1 MLNLNE
7 RNDPMHELGI
17 LTHALKQVVKIAKS
31 HRIRVVKAITLE
43 IGEQSGV
50 VIPYLRKLYPAAVSQ
65 FSILRNAELKID
77 LCPGKNLTIK
87 DIRYET

>member
-1 MLNLNE
+1 MPNRE

-17 LTHALKQVVKIAKS
+17 LTHALKQVAQIAKS
-31 HRIRVVKAITLE
+31 HHIRMVKAITLE

-50 VIPYLRKLYPAAVSQ
+50 VIPYLLKLYPAAVSQ
-65 FSILRNAELKID
+65 FASLRQAELKID
-77 LCPGKNLTIK
+77 HCPGKHMTIK

>member
-1 MLNLNE
+1 
-7 RNDPMHELGI
+7 MHELGI
-17 LTHALKQVVKIAKS
+17 LTHALKQVVKIAKG
-31 HRIRVVKAITLE
+31 HHIKMIKTITLE

-65 FSILRNAELKID
+65 FSLLRNVELRID
-77 LCPGKNLTIK
+77 RCPGKNMSIK